1 MSCLTS
7 QEITDIKAEIAQ
19 LEAALTALD
28 AAYLSSIGSSEI
40 ESYTFDSGEGRQQTK
55 RRSPKEI
62 RDEMSYIKAKLDQAK
77 RRLTP
82 GGGNKSLN
90 LRRT

>member
-1 MSCLTS
+1 MSCLTT
-7 QEITDIKAEIAQ
+7 QEITDIKAEITE
-19 LEAALTALD
+19 LEAALIALN

-40 ESYTFDSGEGRQQTK
+40 ESYTFDSGEGRQSTK

-62 RDEMSYIKAKLDQAK
+62 REETSYIKAKLDQLK
-77 RRLTP
+77 RRLTA
-82 GGGNKSLN
+82 GGGNVNLN